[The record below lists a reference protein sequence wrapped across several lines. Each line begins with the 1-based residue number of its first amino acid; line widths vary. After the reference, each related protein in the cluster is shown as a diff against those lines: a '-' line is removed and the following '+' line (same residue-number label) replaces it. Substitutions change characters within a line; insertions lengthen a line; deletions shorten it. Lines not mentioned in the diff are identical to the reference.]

1 MNSSLVKTSC
11 RGFPVSVVTTSAMP
25 ALPATKASRTRRRT
39 RARAAKSS
47 AAQRACTSRARATA
61 VATASRSATGYSAT
75 RAPVAGLWISI
86 VRRTSGSSTGLAPCA
101 MGAPPRRHRRG
112 SPRTGSTSC
121 AEHRYLRCDGSRPL
135 RKCRETRR
143 REIVAVEQLPGRLA
157 RVVADVHDA
166 TPAGLHESPSRKRG
180 RLCRPLDSPYSIPYS
195 VAMKATV
202 TSKGQITI
210 PLAIRRKLKLDRGTV
225 LEFDE
230 GADHLKATK
239 SVDVDRMRAVI
250 GIARDKLA
258 GKSVDGWMEELRGR
272 VRLPRRRRRR

>member
-1 MNSSLVKTSC
+1 
-11 RGFPVSVVTTSAMP
+11 
-25 ALPATKASRTRRRT
+25 
-39 RARAAKSS
+39 
-47 AAQRACTSRARATA
+47 
-61 VATASRSATGYSAT
+61 
-75 RAPVAGLWISI
+75 
-86 VRRTSGSSTGLAPCA
+86 
-101 MGAPPRRHRRG
+101 
-112 SPRTGSTSC
+112 
-121 AEHRYLRCDGSRPL
+121 
-135 RKCRETRR
+135 
-143 REIVAVEQLPGRLA
+143 
-157 RVVADVHDA
+157 
-166 TPAGLHESPSRKRG
+166 
-180 RLCRPLDSPYSIPYS
+180 
-195 VAMKATV
+195 MKATV

>member
-1 MNSSLVKTSC
+1 M
-11 RGFPVSVVTTSAMP
+11 VVIA
-25 ALPATKASRTRRRT
+25 
-39 RARAAKSS
+39 
-47 AAQRACTSRARATA
+47 
-61 VATASRSATGYSAT
+61 
-75 RAPVAGLWISI
+75 
-86 VRRTSGSSTGLAPCA
+86 
-101 MGAPPRRHRRG
+101 
-112 SPRTGSTSC
+112 
-121 AEHRYLRCDGSRPL
+121 D
-135 RKCRETRR
+135 
-143 REIVAVEQLPGRLA
+143 EQLPGRLA